1 MWFCLAEFKSYAVV
15 HQLLPS
21 FQALISLYGQ
31 LFWLT
36 WSGVKSK
43 AQRKTWKSRQFVP
56 IFDWTNLVPW
66 KRIFWPFLG
75 RWPLENTSKL
85 KRVILI
91 QIDIFKSEASPLSN
105 HRKYWLLKIF
115 KFVLHVTVALDQR
128 KQKLPNFLNFGF
140 KSKLE

>member
-21 FQALISLYGQ
+21 FQALISLYSQ
-31 LFWLT
+31 LFRLT

-56 IFDWTNLVPW
+56 IFDWTSLVPW
-66 KRIFWPFLG
+66 KRIFWAFLG

-85 KRVILI
+85 KRLILI
-91 QIDIFKSEASPLSN
+91 QIDIFKSKASPLSN
-105 HRKYWLLKIF
+105 HRKIITDYLTYLSPYRF
-115 KFVLHVTVALDQR
+115 LFHETMSLDQR
-128 KQKLPNFLNFGF
+128 KQKY
-140 KSKLE
+140 SKVL